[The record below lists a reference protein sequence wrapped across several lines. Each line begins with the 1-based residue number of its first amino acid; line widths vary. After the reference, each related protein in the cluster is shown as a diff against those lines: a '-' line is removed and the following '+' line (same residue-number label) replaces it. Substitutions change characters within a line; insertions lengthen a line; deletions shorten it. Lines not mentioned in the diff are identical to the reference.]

1 MANVK
6 RLQGFM
12 KTLYV
17 EVGKNDNYKEV
28 KRFVFHDG
36 EQEIFSIAR
45 SYIEYDNQ
53 VANAK
58 GNLVSRTF
66 TLESFKLNQVRNARK
81 IDYSKK
87 DNFYYSGLLY
97 IHVGE
102 DVKIESVQK
111 DVERTVGNTIVYDDL
126 YNMSF
131 NCGEFTVSG
140 IVKVFKR
147 SEVSEKGKQLKKI
160 GDAFREKYGINPTN
174 YQLEKMMQDG
184 VINLDA
190 LL

>member
-28 KRFVFHDG
+28 KGFVFHDG
-36 EQEIFSIAR
+36 EQEVFSIDR
-45 SYIEYDNQ
+45 SYIEYDAQ
-53 VANAK
+53 VKNAK
-58 GNLVSRTF
+58 GNLVPRTF
-66 TLESFKLNQVRNARK
+66 SLESFKLNQVRNARK

-87 DNFYYSGLLY
+87 DNFYCGGLLY

-111 DVERTVGNTIVYDDL
+111 DVERTVGNTI
-126 YNMSF
+126 MKERAATS
-131 NCGEFTVSG
+131 
-140 IVKVFKR
+140 
-147 SEVSEKGKQLKKI
+147 
-160 GDAFREKYGINPTN
+160 PTILN
-174 YQLEKMMQDG
+174 
-184 VINLDA
+184 
-190 LL
+190 